1 MLVSKVKKKNC
12 QQMQLILISLE
23 ETLLDVAFRRS
34 HPYRV
39 PFRVRVTFLVG
50 KAVFKSIFKVKDR
63 EEVPV
68 SHERPSL

>member
-1 MLVSKVKKKNC
+1 
-12 QQMQLILISLE
+12 MQLILISLE

-34 HPYRV
+34 HRYRV

-63 EEVPV
+63 
-68 SHERPSL
+68 